1 MQQGTPDREDADI
14 LIQIDHLKKYFEV
27 KKNFYSRPLQVKAV
41 DDCSFAIR
49 KNTVFGV
56 VGESGSGKTTL
67 GRVILR
73 LIEATG
79 GALVFDG
86 TDLMSLSSQELRLFR
101 RRMQIISQDPYNSLH
116 PRKVVKKLIG
126 EGLQIHFQLSSQ
138 EIDERVKQILTR
150 VGLREEHMYRYPHE
164 FSGGQRQ
171 RIAIARA
178 LVLKPEFIVLDEP
191 TSALDVS
198 VQAIILK
205 MLRDLK
211 RDFAL
216 TYMLITH
223 DLAVIDYMA
232 DYVAVM
238 YLGQLVEM
246 GKKDDIF
253 TKTAHPYARL
263 LIDSVPPPTPNELW
277 SGKILTG
284 EIPSPIHVPSGCRFH
299 PRCPYA
305 RELCEAKEPELV
317 ELQPGHFAKCH
328 YPLGA

>member
-1 MQQGTPDREDADI
+1 MLLQVS
-14 LIQIDHLKKYFEV
+14 HLRKFFAV
-27 KKNFYSRPLQVKAV
+27 RKNLYSKPLYVKAV
-41 DDCSFAIR
+41 DDCSFSIQR
-49 KNTVFGV
+49 NTVFGV

-67 GRVILR
+67 GRVLLR
-73 LIEATG
+73 LIEATSG
-79 GALVFDG
+79 SVLFDN
-86 TDLMSLSSQELRLFR
+86 TDILSLNTQELRLFR

-126 EGLQIHFQLSSQ
+126 EGLQIHFQLSAQ
-138 EIDERVKQILTR
+138 EIDARVRDILTL

-205 MLRDLK
+205 MLKDLK
-211 RDFAL
+211 KDFAL

-238 YLGQLVEM
+238 YLGQIVES
-246 GKKDDIF
+246 GSKDDIF
-253 TKTAHPYARL
+253 KRTAHPYTSL
-263 LIDSVPPPTPNELW
+263 LIDSVPPPTPSEHW
-277 SGKILTG
+277 SGHILNG
-284 EIPSPIHVPSGCRFH
+284 EIPSPIHSPSGCRFH
-299 PRCPYA
+299 PRCPQ
-305 RELCEAKEPELV
+305 AKEICKTAEPEVV
-317 ELQPGHFAKCH
+317 EVQPGHVVMCH
-328 YPLGA
+328 FPLGS